1 MLLFINEL
9 WEQAGTFEKVY
20 WAMAIPFSFGL
31 LIILVTTFIGGDVDG
46 GGVDAE
52 IEADHGA
59 GVQFFTLKN
68 LIGFFTI
75 MGWTGIACINL
86 GLGGAATVLISLGAG
101 LAMMTAMAYLFF
113 GMSRMVQDGT
123 LKMERAI
130 GRTGSVYMPIPAQRN
145 GMGKVQITVQGSL
158 RELDALTDHT
168 SDITTGTM
176 VRVSELI
183 DGHMLLVAPLQTT
196 PSSTL

>member
-9 WEQAGTFEKVY
+9 WQEAGTFEKVY
-20 WAMAIPFSFGL
+20 WAMALPFSFGL

-52 IEADHGA
+52 IEADQGA

-75 MGWTGIACINL
+75 MGWTGIACIKL
-86 GLGGAATVLISLGAG
+86 GLGGAATVLISLVAG
-101 LAMMTAMAYLFF
+101 LAMMAAMAYLFY
-113 GMSRMVQDGT
+113 GMSRLVQDGT

-130 GRTGSVYMPIPAQRN
+130 GRTGSVYMRIPAQRN

-158 RELDALTDHT
+158 RELDALTDHS

-183 DGHMLLVAPLQTT
+183 DGHMLLVAPLHNSISKT
-196 PSSTL
+196 P

>member
-9 WEQAGTFEKVY
+9 WQEAGTFEKVY
-20 WAMAIPFSFGL
+20 WAMALPFSFGL

-52 IEADHGA
+52 IEADSGA

-75 MGWTGIACINL
+75 MGWTGIACIRL
-86 GLGGAATVLISLGAG
+86 ELGGAATVIISLAAG
-101 LAMMTAMAYLFF
+101 IAMMAAMAYLFY
-113 GMSRMVQDGT
+113 GMSKLVQDGT

-130 GRTGSVYMPIPAQRN
+130 GRTGSVYMRIPAQRN

-176 VRVSELI
+176 VRVADLI
-183 DGHMLLVAPLQTT
+183 DGHMLLVAPLQTS
-196 PSSTL
+196 SSTTP

>member
-52 IEADHGA
+52 IEADSGA

-75 MGWTGIACINL
+75 MGWSGIACIKL
-86 GLGGAATVLISLGAG
+86 GMGGAATVLISLAAG
-101 LAMMTAMAYLFF
+101 LVMMTAMAYLFY
-113 GMSRMVQDGT
+113 GMSKLVQDGT

-130 GRTGSVYMPIPAQRN
+130 GRTGSVYMRIPAQRN

-158 RELDALTDHT
+158 RELDALTDHPA
-168 SDITTGTM
+168 DITTGTM
-176 VRVSELI
+176 VRVADLI
-183 DGHMLLVAPLQTT
+183 DGHMLLVAPLRTT
-196 PSSTL
+196 PTQTP